1 MGFATSITIAIF
13 FMGFII
19 ISSIAYPLIFHSYTD
34 IQDSIRKKHNHQM
47 EKLNT
52 HVDVFSFASDGGTV
66 NITLSNDGST
76 VLHAGKSDVLLDGIY
91 TTYSVDPN
99 GLWLPG
105 RNAVFTLNAD
115 TSVNHTI
122 KIITENGISI
132 YKEV

>member
-19 ISSIAYPLIFHSYTD
+19 ISSIAYPIIFKSYNN
-34 IQDSIRKKHNHQM
+34 IQESAREKHNLQM

-52 HVDVFSFASDGGTV
+52 HIDFFSFASESGTI

-76 VLHAGKSDVLLDGIY
+76 ALHAGRSDVLLDGAYI
-91 TTYSVDPN
+91 TYGVNPA

-105 RNAVFTLNAD
+105 RNAVFTLNAN
-115 TSVNHTI
+115 TSINHTI
-122 KIITENGISI
+122 KIITENGISL